1 MIGQVL
7 GGRYEIIERIGGG
20 GMALVY
26 KGHDSLLN
34 RKVAVKV
41 LRQQFVHDEEFIR
54 RFRREAQSAAS
65 LSHPNVVSIY
75 DVGREQD
82 IHYIV
87 MEYVEGTN
95 LNEKIKEHAPLQV
108 EEAVHIATQIC
119 DALDHA
125 HHNQIIHR
133 DIKPHNILIGKNGRV
148 KVTDF
153 GIARA
158 ATASDITQTGSVIGS
173 VHYFSPEHAKG
184 VSQGE
189 KSDIYSLGIV
199 MYQMLTGRLPFLG
212 ESPISVALKHLQE
225 DVEEPRKVNPMIPQS
240 VENIILKS
248 MRKNPEERY
257 ASARDMLHD
266 LETCLLPQKLNE
278 PKIAFS
284 RQERM
289 DEDHEQT
296 RVMPAIRSRRAADS
310 EEEREASVEWKGLES
325 KSGKKNSWIKP
336 VVWFAVI
343 IILLAAM
350 WYGIAY
356 VQKLIK
362 VPDVEVPNVEH
373 MTLEDARTKLGEA
386 GLSASPIEYRFDD
399 NVPNGIVL
407 QQEKSGYKVKLHSS
421 IKLIVSKGKEMAIM
435 QNYKGMLW
443 ETVLSEFQ
451 AKFNPDQIVKKEVK
465 SDQPAGTIIDQ
476 IPVPQEEYDPK
487 TATFTFTV
495 SKGQGTVEMPDL
507 VGMKES
513 AAIALITKSNLKIDE
528 KNIQREKSYFPE
540 GYIFKQWPFEP
551 GAQVDPGQEITIWV
565 STGLAE
571 DAVEAIKSI
580 AVSPTVEGQNT
591 AVKITVS
598 DAKGERDWKSEDIT
612 SQTHYSVP
620 VVVSKKT
627 NAVITIYKD
636 GQPTDS
642 ITVTYLDAQ
651 RAQQESTFSEG
662 LPSANPSGTGHQP
675 SGGTAASSGKPPA
688 PSGH

>member
-26 KGHDSLLN
+26 KGHDNLLN

-75 DVGREQD
+75 DVGREHD

-95 LNEKIKEHAPLQV
+95 LNEKIKDHAPLQV
-108 EEAVHIATQIC
+108 EEAVHIAIQIC

-199 MYQMLTGRLPFLG
+199 MYQMLTGKLPFLG

-225 DVEEPRKVNPMIPQS
+225 AVEEPRKVNSMIPQS
-240 VENIILKS
+240 VENIILKT

-284 RQERM
+284 RQDRTE
-289 DEDHEQT
+289 DDHEQT
-296 RVMPAIRSRRAADS
+296 RVMPAIRTRHAADS
-310 EEEREASVEWKGLES
+310 EEDREAYMEWKGFEAKS
-325 KSGKKNSWIKP
+325 KKRNMWVKP
-336 VVWFAVI
+336 VVWFGVI
-343 IILLAAM
+343 ISLLAMM
-350 WYGIAY
+350 WFGTAF
-356 VQKLIK
+356 VQKLLK

-373 MTLEDARTKLGEA
+373 KTLEDARNKLEEA
-386 GLSASPIEYRFDD
+386 GLTAYPIDYRFDD

-407 QQEKSGYKVKLHSS
+407 EQEKSGYKVKLHSS
-421 IKLIVSKGKEMAIM
+421 IKLTVSKGKEMAIM

-443 ETVLSEFQ
+443 ETIVTEFQ
-451 AKFNPDQIVKKEVK
+451 ARFNPDQIVKKEVK

-476 IPVPQEEYDPK
+476 IPVPQEQYDPK
-487 TATFTFTV
+487 TVTFTFMV

-507 VGMKES
+507 VGMKENG
-513 AAIALITKSNLKIDE
+513 AIALIMKTNLKVDE

-540 GYIFKQWPFEP
+540 GYVFKQWPFEP

-565 STGLAE
+565 STGLSG
-571 DAVEAIKSI
+571 DAVEAVKSVPVTPI
-580 AVSPTVEGQNT
+580 VEGQKT
-591 AVKITVS
+591 TVKITIS
-598 DAKGERDWKSEDIT
+598 DARGERDWKNEDIT
-612 SQTHYSVP
+612 SETHYSVP

-627 NAVITIYKD
+627 NAVITIYKN
-636 GQPTDS
+636 GQPADS

-651 RAQQESTFSEG
+651 HAQEESTFSG
-662 LPSANPSGTGHQP
+662 TSAPSDSQ
-675 SGGTAASSGKPPA
+675 PPA
-688 PSGH
+688 PIGH